1 MASFFDEI
9 ARNRLK
15 SIALMMV
22 FSAFF
27 VAVIYLFVVFLG
39 GGIFSLTFAVGLVAI
54 YALIT
59 YYTGDKLVL
68 AVSGAKEADPK
79 KYRQLYGIIEGLA
92 SATQIKMP
100 KVYIIDDPT
109 PNAFATG
116 RSKNLSSVAVTSGIL
131 TIMSKNEL
139 TGVLA
144 HEMSHVAD
152 NDVQFMTIAI
162 VFAGAIG
169 IIAAFMRNIF
179 FFGGMNGDNRNNG
192 GVLLLIAFVIGLL
205 APFFAL
211 LIRLAIS
218 RKREY
223 MADANG
229 ARLTRDPHS
238 LADALK
244 KIQAFEKN
252 PNTPQMRNVNEV
264 TANLYFSNPFKA
276 ESFANLFS
284 THPPIEERIK
294 KLEAM
299 Y

>member
-1 MASFFDEI
+1 MTSFFDEI
-9 ARNRLK
+9 ARNRIN
-15 SIALMMV
+15 SIILMAV
-22 FSAFF
+22 FSALFT
-27 VAVIYLFVVFLG
+27 AVIYLFVVFLG
-39 GGIFSLTFAVGLVAI
+39 GGPISFGLAIFLVII

-68 AVSGAKEADPK
+68 AVSRAKLADQT
-79 KYRQLYGIIEGLA
+79 KYRALYGIIEGLA
-92 SATQIKMP
+92 SATQIPMP
-100 KVYIIDDPT
+100 KVYIIEDPT

-116 RSKNLSSVAVTSGIL
+116 RSKKLSSIAVTTGLLS
-131 TIMSKNEL
+131 IMSKNEL

-169 IIAAFMRNIF
+169 IVSAFMRNIF
-179 FFGGMNGDNRNNG
+179 FFGGMGGDNNRNG
-192 GVLLLIAFVIGLL
+192 GILLLIAFVIGLL

-229 ARLTRDPHS
+229 ARLIRDPHS
-238 LADALK
+238 LANALI
-244 KIQAFEKN
+244 KIRDYEKN
-252 PNTPQMRNVNEV
+252 PSTPQMQNVNEI
-264 TANLYFSNPFKA
+264 TANLYFSNPFKP
-276 ESFANLFS
+276 ESFATLFS

>member
-1 MASFFDEI
+1 MASYFDEI
-9 ARNRLK
+9 ARNKLK
-15 SIALMMV
+15 SVLLLGI
-22 FSAFF
+22 FTAFF
-27 VAVIYLFVVFLG
+27 VAIIYLFVIFLG
-39 GGIFSLTFAVGLVAI
+39 GGPFALIIALIIVLI
-54 YALIT
+54 YGLIT

-68 AVSGAKEADPK
+68 AVSHAKEADRT
-79 KYRQLYGIIEGLA
+79 KYRQLYSTVEGIALA
-92 SATQIKMP
+92 SQVPMP
-100 KVYIIDDPT
+100 KVYIIDDPS

-116 RSKNLSSVAVTSGIL
+116 RSKKLSSIAVTTGLLS
-131 TIMSKNEL
+131 IMDKNEL

-169 IIAAFMRNIF
+169 IIAAYMRLTF
-179 FFGGMNGDNRNNG
+179 FFGGVGGNNRNG
-192 GVLLLIAFVIGLL
+192 GILLLIVLVIGLL

-218 RKREY
+218 RRREY

-229 ARLTRDPHS
+229 ARLIRDPRS
-238 LADALK
+238 LASALK
-244 KIQAFEKN
+244 KIQAYEKDR
-252 PNTPQMRNVNEV
+252 NTPQMKHVNEV
-264 TANLYFSNPFKA
+264 TANLFFANPFKA
-276 ESFANLFS
+276 GNISNIFS

>member
-1 MASFFDEI
+1 MTSFFDEI
-9 ARNRLK
+9 ARNRIN
-15 SIALMMV
+15 SIILMAV

-27 VAVIYLFVVFLG
+27 TAVIYLFVVFLG
-39 GGIFSLTFAVGLVAI
+39 GGPISFGLAIFLVII
-54 YALIT
+54 YALVT

-68 AVSGAKEADPK
+68 AVSRAKLADQT
-79 KYRQLYGIIEGLA
+79 KYRTLYGIIEGLS
-92 SATQIKMP
+92 SATQIPMP
-100 KVYIIDDPT
+100 KVYIIEDPT

-116 RSKNLSSVAVTSGIL
+116 RSKKLSSIAVTTGIL
-131 TIMSKNEL
+131 SIMSKNEL

-169 IIAAFMRNIF
+169 IVSAFMRNIF
-179 FFGGMNGDNRNNG
+179 FFGGMGGDNNRNG
-192 GVLLLIAFVIGLL
+192 GILLLIAFVIGLL

-238 LADALK
+238 LANALK
-244 KIQAFEKN
+244 KIRDYEKN
-252 PNTPQMRNVNEV
+252 PNTPQMQNVNEI
-264 TANLYFSNPFKA
+264 TANLYFSNPFKP